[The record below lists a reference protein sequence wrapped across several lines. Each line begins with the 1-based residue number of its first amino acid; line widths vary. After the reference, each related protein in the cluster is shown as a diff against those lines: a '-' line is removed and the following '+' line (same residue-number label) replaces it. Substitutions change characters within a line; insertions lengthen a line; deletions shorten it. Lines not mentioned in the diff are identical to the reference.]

1 MAATSTRTPSTA
13 SRARAG
19 KSGRGAAPSAKG
31 APRALWKGAISFGLV
46 HVPVALYPATREH
59 GIDFDWL
66 DKRSMDPVGYKRVNK
81 RTGREVTRDHIVK
94 GVDTGGGD
102 YVLLSEDEITRAYP
116 RTTRTIAIESF
127 VPADAI
133 PFIYLD
139 RPYYL
144 APVDR
149 GAKVYAL
156 LREALRQAGK
166 VGVARVVIQ
175 TREHLAM
182 LVPTGPGLVLNLL
195 RWSEDIRP
203 WSALDLPPQGL
214 KQAGLSSSEMKMA
227 TRLIEDM
234 GDSFDPGDF
243 HDAFTERIRALIK
256 RKSAAGK
263 ARHVTELEP
272 LEDEAPQESNVVDLT
287 ELLQR
292 SLRGGKG
299 AASAARAGAKRA
311 TAAGKTAGTARTAKT
326 TRTAKTANTA
336 NTARKAPA
344 RKTAARAPTRR
355 VA

>member
-1 MAATSTRTPSTA
+1 MSAR
-13 SRARAG
+13 RAKGAG
-19 KSGRGAAPSAKG
+19 SG

-66 DKRSMDPVGYKRVNK
+66 DKRSMDPVGYKRINK
-81 RTGREVTRDHIVK
+81 RTGREVSKDDIAK
-94 GVDTGGGD
+94 GVETGDGN
-102 YVLLSEDEITRAYP
+102 YVLISPEEIGKAYP

-144 APVDR
+144 APVER

-156 LREALRQAGK
+156 LREALRKAGK

-203 WSALDLPPQGL
+203 WSALDLPPQ
-214 KQAGLSSSEMKMA
+214 EMKKAGISASELEMA
-227 TRLIEDM
+227 TRLIGDM
-234 GDSFDPGDF
+234 GDKFDPADF
-243 HDAFTERIRALIK
+243 HDAFTERIHELVK
-256 RKSAAGK
+256 RKAAAGK
-263 ARHVTELEP
+263 TRHVEQPEA
-272 LEDEAPQESNVVDLT
+272 LEDAPEESNVVDLT

-292 SLRGGKG
+292 SLRKGGGKP
-299 AASAARAGAKRA
+299 AARAK
-311 TAAGKTAGTARTAKT
+311 AKT
-326 TRTAKTANTA
+326 
-336 NTARKAPA
+336 PA
-344 RKTAARAPTRR
+344 RKTAARRA
-355 VA
+355 A